1 MKRIPSIKLG
11 HGSIVYIY
19 SLLVF
24 GIWLLVFGI

>member
-11 HGSIVYIY
+11 QGSIVFVY

-24 GIWLLVFGI
+24 GIWLVVIGL

>member
-11 HGSIVYIY
+11 HGSIAFVY

-24 GIWLLVFGI
+24 GIWLVVIGF

>member
-11 HGSIVYIY
+11 PGSIVFVY

-24 GIWLLVFGI
+24 GIWLVVIGF